1 MRSKLFVPG
10 SRPEL
15 FTKAL
20 QGQADAISI
29 DLEDAV
35 APERKEEA
43 RANVAAFLRSPEALA
58 STKLIIVRVNGLDT
72 PYFEADVQA
81 VAQGALALL
90 NLPKAESAQ
99 DVLACCAALARA
111 EELNGVTRPI
121 RILANIESPQGL
133 RLAHEIGAADPRVA
147 GLQLG
152 FADLF
157 EAHGVARREPANV
170 HAAMFR
176 LRMAAAEAGVFA
188 YDGAF
193 PDIRDSDG
201 YLAEAGMA
209 RRLGFWGKSCIHP
222 SQVALA
228 NQAFG
233 PDEQELAHAR
243 RVVEAAQAA
252 RAQGLAAFAVDGK
265 MVDLPFIRRAE
276 AVLAAAAEQG
286 APAGASAP
294 AASAPAASAPA
305 DPAASAPA
313 ATPQPNAAALPLAG
327 VRVLD
332 LSAYIAGPYGCTL
345 LADMGAEVIKV
356 EPPAGDNLRKYPS
369 TLAAESR
376 AFLGVNRSKRGI
388 ALDLKQK
395 DGLDVLLT
403 LIDGADVLVHNFR
416 PGVPERLGIG
426 YEQLRARRPG
436 LVYCA
441 VTGYGDSGPMKDN
454 AGYDQVLQTF
464 TGICALQ
471 GPAEGPPAIVYGS
484 VVDYYAAS
492 LLASGVSAAL
502 FERAR
507 TGQGRYVG
515 VSLLRSALAMQSAR
529 MVWADGEPR
538 EVGRDMRS
546 GGVTGIHPAK
556 EGYLYLSANTPHFW
570 RTLCERAG
578 LPELANDERYDSVRK
593 RAEHAA
599 VLVPRLRAAL
609 AQRSALEWEQ
619 VFGADVPC
627 AAARTVEDMF
637 AHPQVRAENM
647 VASFEHPALGSYR
660 GFAEAVRFG
669 GAPAPQ
675 PFGAPAFGQHS
686 AEVLAAHGY
695 TPDQIERL
703 RALGVLL

>member
-15 FTKAL
+15 FSKAL
-20 QGQADAISI
+20 QGAADAISI

-35 APERKEEA
+35 PPERKDEA
-43 RANVAAFLRSPEALA
+43 RANVAAFLRSPEAQA
-58 STKLIIVRVNGLDT
+58 SGKLIIVRVNGLDS
-72 PYFEADVQA
+72 PHFEADVRA

-90 NLPKAESAQ
+90 NLPKAESAG
-99 DVLACCAALARA
+99 DIAACCATLARA
-111 EELNGVTRPI
+111 EQVNGVARPI
-121 RILANIESPQGL
+121 RILANIETPLGL
-133 RLAHEIGAADPRVA
+133 RLAHEIAAADPRVA

-157 EAHGVARREPANV
+157 EAHGVARRDQANV

-193 PDIRDSDG
+193 PDIRDPDG
-201 YLAEAGMA
+201 YLAEAAMA

-233 PDEQELAHAR
+233 ADQKELAHAR
-243 RVVEAAQAA
+243 RVVEAARAA
-252 RAQGLAAFAVDGK
+252 ESQGLAAFTVDGK
-265 MVDLPFIRRAE
+265 MVDLPFVRRAE
-276 AVLAAAAEQG
+276 AVLAAAPPASTEAA
-286 APAGASAP
+286 APSSAP
-294 AASAPAASAPA
+294 ATTSRA
-305 DPAASAPA
+305 
-313 ATPQPNAAALPLAG
+313 PLAG

-345 LADMGAEVIKV
+345 LADMGADVIKV
-356 EPPAGDNLRKYPS
+356 EPPGGDNLRKYPS
-369 TLAAESR
+369 TLEAESR
-376 AFLGVNRSKRGI
+376 AFLGVNRSKRGVV
-388 ALDLKQK
+388 LDLKQAE
-395 DGLDVLLT
+395 GLAALLK
-403 LIDGADVLVHNFR
+403 LVDGADVLVHNFR

-426 YEQLRARRPG
+426 YEQLRARHPG

-441 VTGYGDSGPMKDN
+441 VTGYGDTGPMKDN

-464 TGICALQ
+464 TGICTLQ
-471 GPAEGPPAIVYGS
+471 GATGGPPEIVYGS
-484 VVDYYAAS
+484 VVDYYAAA
-492 LLASGVSAAL
+492 LLAGGVSAAL
-502 FERAR
+502 FERGR
-507 TGQGRYVG
+507 TGDGQYVG

-529 MVWADGEPR
+529 FVWADGEPR
-538 EVGRDMRS
+538 ALGRDMRS
-546 GGVTGIHPAK
+546 GGITGIYPAR

-570 RTLCERAG
+570 RTLCERTG
-578 LPELANDERYDSVRK
+578 LPELADDPRYDSVRK

-599 VLVPRLRAAL
+599 ELVSRLRAAL
-609 AQRSALEWEQ
+609 AQRSAREWEE

-627 AAARTVEDMF
+627 AAARSVEDMF
-637 AHPQVRAENM
+637 DHPQVLAENM
-647 VASFEHPALGSYR
+647 VATLHHPAVGSYR

-669 GAPAPQ
+669 NAPAPK

-695 TPDQIERL
+695 TSDEIARL
-703 RALGVLL
+703 RALGVLA